1 MEQCEDIN
9 EFKKKYLNLE
19 GLEFEIKDHKKT
31 KLYFT
36 AFRAYLQHRNIL
48 LHQVLSALLLL
59 TIVYNSYVYQVR
71 M

>member
-1 MEQCEDIN
+1 MEQNEDIN

-36 AFRAYLQHRNIL
+36 AFRSYLQHRNIL